1 MSSAPATATR
11 APRLVRVS
19 HRAGAGTTGRHQ
31 PGNLDRG
38 AVEEVSAVD
47 GAGGTVTVHVVTVEN
62 LAGDQSE
69 DDFDGDDVTFIL
81 GPSATF
87 EDKPD
92 RNGDGAGNLADIAVD
107 DLAKVDVE
115 ANDRLPVGTAPLT
128 AVFIDSRAP

>member
-11 APRLVRVS
+11 APLVRVS
-19 HRAGAGTTGRHQ
+19 HRRGAGTTGRHQ
-31 PGNLDRG
+31 PGKLRFIG
-38 AVEEVSAVD
+38 EVSAVD

-69 DDFDGDDVTFIL
+69 DDGDDVTFTL

-87 EDKPD
+87 EAKPD

-115 ANDRLPVGTAPLT
+115 ANDGSPLT
-128 AVFIDSRAP
+128 AVFTSTAAPP